1 MTIKSAIQLARA
13 SQQEQQ
19 VRAILRQR
27 ESPPGIVATRPKR
40 SDVDGSFTL
49 TVGDGGTIRQ
59 GYISS
64 STPANIPPVV
74 VPSRTIGL
82 PGYFTQRPS

>member
-1 MTIKSAIQLARA
+1 MNIKSTIQLARA
-13 SQQEQQ
+13 TQQDQQ
-19 VRAILRQR
+19 VRAILKQR
-27 ESPPGIVATRPKR
+27 ESPPGIVATRPRR
-40 SDVDGSFTL
+40 SGVDGSFSL
-49 TVGDGGTIRQ
+49 IAGDGGTIRQ

-64 STPANIPPVV
+64 STPANTPPVV